1 MKRSDRERCFNF
13 LPYMRDYEEHQKIY
27 INVFDKARFQEFNKS
42 NKNFKYSLLNPKIKS
57 VTLATSRKKSCN
69 FLQCIGTQRI
79 YIKGNK
85 RGDIVA
91 KLPMEAALGYHM
103 AISSSNYVNPNN
115 V

>member
-57 VTLATSRKKSCN
+57 VTLATSRKKVVTFCSALAHKG
-69 FLQCIGTQRI
+69 FKLRG
-79 YIKGNK
+79 IKEG
-85 RGDIVA
+85 IL
-91 KLPMEAALGYHM
+91 LPSYQWKQH
-103 AISSSNYVNPNN
+103 
-115 V
+115 